1 MPEIQ
6 RDEVRRAI
14 EGLQLPAVVLRIFD
28 GKDVHPALNFR
39 SESPCYSFTD
49 GSGLDSTF
57 LPFWECGTTISG
69 YSRRLGKYQR
79 VSLEVPDAPL
89 FSSTSFRGLFCQL
102 IVLLWEDEHDEAAL
116 SELATLFE
124 MPPIDQL
131 LQSLQTQSPC
141 SAEWDHWMA
150 NVIRQYEIS

>member
-14 EGLQLPAVVLRIFD
+14 EGLHLPAVVLRIFD

-39 SESPCYSFTD
+39 AESPYYSFTD

-69 YSRRLGKYQR
+69 YSRRMGEYQR

-89 FSSTSFRGLFCQL
+89 FSSTSFRGLFCHL
-102 IVLLWEDEHDEAAL
+102 IVCLWEDEEDEAKLA
-116 SELATLFE
+116 ELPTIFE

-131 LQSLQTQSPC
+131 LQSLQTQPPY
-141 SAEWDHWMA
+141 SAECDQWRA
-150 NVIRQYEIS
+150 NVIGQYEIS

>member
-14 EGLQLPAVVLRIFD
+14 EELQLPAVVLRIFD
-28 GKDVHPALNFR
+28 GENVHPALNFR
-39 SESPCYSFTD
+39 AESPNYSLAD
-49 GSGLDSTF
+49 GSGLDATF

-69 YSRRLGKYQR
+69 YSRRLGEYLS

-89 FSSTSFRGLFCQL
+89 FSSTSFRGLFCHL
-102 IVLLWEDEHDEAAL
+102 IVFLWEDEHDEATL
-116 SELATLFE
+116 SELTTLFE

-131 LQSLQTQSPC
+131 LHSLQNQPLY

-150 NVIRQYEIS
+150 SVIRQYEIK